1 MAKRLISTVLLTTLL
16 GSCATTPTVT
26 QKITPPRPKKIKPV
40 EVIPAK
46 VFVKRDYL
54 VQRPANRVL
63 IVNFQGGTLQDLA
76 DYLSQYGIVVRLDPS
91 IKARKVGKIVGEY
104 TLKEILQTASYQAGV
119 YWQAEGNFAEFDR
132 DKIVTY
138 QFPLFS
144 SNLLQSLY
152 NFGDDS
158 DKEIL
163 TAFRDSFF
171 KTLEDSLKDVL
182 TYPVSGTYDTTQE
195 VSYQKVNKAN
205 SQENAVSKKEK
216 EKTHSVNDKNAVS
229 RTKDSQS
236 TVNGESKSKEKTTNQ
251 VSVSKKSGTP
261 LEAKNENSREKNKDS
276 FTQSTKEAKNSENR
290 NRELTLKKR
299 QLKNFE
305 KTNQRAELTK
315 EEEKITD
322 TLNVKEDFTQK
333 GKVLVNK
340 ELGTITVR
348 VTPLEEE
355 KADELVRE
363 LSQEVLGKMVSIK
376 VYVVELQE
384 SNGKNFEF
392 NLNLLRRIREKE
404 FTGSVSN
411 TQVQLEWNTLA
422 TGFTQGIAKGVDVST
437 LINYLT
443 TYSKAKIIS
452 SSTLLALPR
461 IPARISSVVEI
472 PFAVPTQISQGGT
485 NPTLTYDIKTV
496 EDGLSVR
503 IVPSVLDDGSI
514 VLGLGIM
521 ENQYLGDKVVQA
533 GNVGTVTLPIQSP
546 RKINTIVRVIPGDVV
561 FIGGIKRYK
570 VNSKIERNAGIPVER
585 NDGKNY
591 SELYVIL
598 QPRLIL
604 FGRNSSPC
612 VIKANCKLRKT
623 NG

>member
-1 MAKRLISTVLLTTLL
+1 MIRRLVATALLTSLL
-16 GSCATTPTVT
+16 GSCATTPVVT
-26 QKITPPRPKKIKPV
+26 QKITPPKPKKIKPV

-46 VFVKRDYL
+46 VFIKRDYL
-54 VQRPANRVL
+54 IQRPAGRVL
-63 IVNFQGGTLQDLA
+63 VVDFQGGTLQDLA

-91 IKARKVGKIVGEY
+91 IKARKVGKIIGEY
-104 TLKEILQTASYQAGV
+104 TLKEILQVASYQAGV
-119 YWQAEGNFAEFDR
+119 YWQAEGNFVEFDR

-138 QFPLFS
+138 QFPLL
-144 SNLLQSLY
+144 SNNLMQSLY
-152 NFGDDS
+152 DFGDDS

-182 TYPVSGTYDTTQE
+182 TYPVSGTYNTTQE

-205 SQENAVSKKEK
+205 SQENLINKKEK
-216 EKTHSVNDKNAVS
+216 EKAHSLNK
-229 RTKDSQS
+229 KDSF
-236 TVNGESKSKEKTTNQ
+236 SKANNLQNTIKKENKERKKTANLTSISKETEIPIKIKNNHSKEKNNSSFSQSAKETQNSMNRTKQ
-251 VSVSKKSGTP
+251 SFFKKH
-261 LEAKNENSREKNKDS
+261 
-276 FTQSTKEAKNSENR
+276 
-290 NRELTLKKR
+290 
-299 QLKNFE
+299 QLKNVE
-305 KTNQRAELTK
+305 KSDQKSELTQK
-315 EEEKITD
+315 EEKITD
-322 TLNVKEDFTQK
+322 TLNVKEDFAQK

-533 GNVGTVTLPIQSP
+533 GNVGSVTLPIQSP
-546 RKINTIVRVIPGDVV
+546 RKINTIVRVMPGNIV
-561 FIGGIKRYK
+561 FVGGIRKYK
-570 VNSKIERNAGIPVER
+570 VNQRINKNAGIPVTQV
-585 NDGKNY
+585 NSQSY
-591 SELYVIL
+591 SELYLIL
-598 QPRLIL
+598 QPKLIL
-604 FGRNSSPC
+604 FKNKEHVGT
-612 VIKANCKLRKT
+612 LKT
-623 NG
+623 F